1 MSRKIYYGWWIVLA
15 SSLVGFYAGGI
26 VFFGFTALFEP
37 IREEFGWTY
46 TQISF
51 AASLRGLETGI
62 FAPFVGFL
70 VDQFGPRKLMLWGT
84 ITVGS
89 GLILLSLT
97 QSLALFYVSF
107 LLIGFGAG
115 GCTSVVT
122 MTAVANWFREKV
134 GLALGVMGSGIGAGG
149 LMVLVIVALVDLYQ
163 WRATLIILGL
173 GMLALGI
180 PSSLAIR
187 NRPEHYGYST
197 DGEVGSSRSDAHEN
211 QPKKVE
217 ISLKKALKMRSFIYL
232 SITEAVRMM
241 SLMAVFTHIMPHLGN
256 IGISRHTAGL
266 IAGAIPL
273 LSIIGRV
280 GLGWLGDIFDK
291 RHVMAV
297 AIALISLGLLALSYV
312 QVRWAIFLFLL
323 LFPIGHGGSMVQR
336 GSILREYYGR
346 ESFGKLIGVV
356 MGCAAV
362 GGIIGPTLAGWVF
375 DTVGSYQPVWLV
387 FCGLNG
393 LTAVLIL
400 KIRQS
405 PL

>member
-1 MSRKIYYGWWIVLA
+1 MVKKIYYGWWIVLA
-15 SSLVGFYAGGI
+15 SSLVGFYVGGI

-46 TQISF
+46 TQVSF
-51 AASLRGLETGI
+51 AASLLGLENGI

-122 MTAVANWFREKV
+122 MTAVANWFHKKV

-149 LMVLVIVALVDLYQ
+149 LMVLVIVSLVDLYQ
-163 WRATLIILGL
+163 WRATVIILGL

-187 NRPEHYGYST
+187 NRPEHNGCSN
-197 DGEVGSSRSDAHEN
+197 DGEVWSPRSEAFDN
-211 QPKKVE
+211 KRKKVE
-217 ISLKKALKMRSFIYL
+217 ISFKKALKMRSFIYL
-232 SITEAVRMM
+232 NIVEAVRMM
-241 SLMAVFTHIMPHLGN
+241 SLMAVFTHIMPYLTNVGMP
-256 IGISRHTAGL
+256 RHTAGL

-273 LSIIGRV
+273 LSIIGRM
-280 GLGWLGDIFDK
+280 GLGWLGDMFDK
-291 RHVMAV
+291 RYIMAM

-312 QVRWAIFLFLL
+312 QVRWAIFPFLL

-346 ESFGKLIGVV
+346 DSFGKLIGVV
-356 MGCAAV
+356 MGFAAV

-393 LTAVLIL
+393 LTTVLIF

>member
-1 MSRKIYYGWWIVLA
+1 M
-15 SSLVGFYAGGI
+15 
-26 VFFGFTALFEP
+26 FFGFTALFEP

-180 PSSLAIR
+180 PLSLAIR

-197 DGEVGSSRSDAHEN
+197 DREVGSSRSDAHEN

-291 RHVMAV
+291 RHVMAG